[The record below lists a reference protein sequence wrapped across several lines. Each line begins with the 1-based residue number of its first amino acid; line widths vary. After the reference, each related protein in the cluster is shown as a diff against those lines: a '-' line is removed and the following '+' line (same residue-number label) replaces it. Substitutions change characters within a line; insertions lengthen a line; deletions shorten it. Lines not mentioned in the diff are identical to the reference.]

1 MKEIE
6 IKIRDIRD
14 SLAKGDLPPGVAVSH
29 LNELAALL
37 GNVNSE
43 IRLAD
48 LAYSKVLYE
57 CLSEDGK
64 ANIAKIKAEISEEHQ
79 IARRWKDVRE
89 LVKEM
94 IGSLKYYVKE
104 KADERKITN

>member
-14 SLAKGDLPPGVAVSH
+14 SLAKGDLPPGIAASH
-29 LNELAALL
+29 LNELSALI

-48 LAYSKVLYE
+48 LEYSKVLYE
-57 CLSEDGK
+57 ELSAEGK
-64 ANIAKIKAEISEEHQ
+64 ANIAKIKAEISEEYQ
-79 IARRWKDVRE
+79 TARRWKDVRE
-89 LVKEM
+89 LVREM
-94 IGSLKYYVKE
+94 IASLKYYLRE
-104 KADERKITN
+104 KADERKVI